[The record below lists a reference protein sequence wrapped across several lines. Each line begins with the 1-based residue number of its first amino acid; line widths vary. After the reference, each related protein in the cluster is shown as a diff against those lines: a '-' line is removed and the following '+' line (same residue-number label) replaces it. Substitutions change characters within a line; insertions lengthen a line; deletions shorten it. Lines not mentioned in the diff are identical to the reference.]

1 MTHKLLDTLERD
13 IRNQVL
19 FDQMKKTPNRRTRL
33 MLHFRDHKRAWLAI
47 AAFAAAWTWALTTC
61 VRADPA
67 PQEASPG
74 AVSKPQCP
82 DPGVKC
88 KILFLSEAEEHMLMG
103 QNGILDTAAQ
113 ARSLDLGQFAVY
125 LKTRIAAAPAG
136 EVKQP
141 PEAAKPAE
149 GNPALGAGPTN
160 PAGEKK

>member
-1 MTHKLLDTLERD
+1 MTQKLLGAIERD

-19 FDQMKKTPNRRTRL
+19 FDRMKRLNRRQRL
-33 MLHFRDHKRAWLAI
+33 MVFLRRNKIPLI
-47 AAFAAAWTWALTTC
+47 AATAAAAWTAFFCFTIA
-61 VRADPA
+61 RANAD
-67 PQEASPG
+67 EL
-74 AVSKPQCP
+74 KPQCP

-125 LKTRIAAAPAG
+125 LKTRIAAAPVG

-141 PEAAKPAE
+141 PDKAPPE
-149 GNPALGAGPTN
+149 
-160 PAGEKK
+160 GEKH